1 MRLSLAAARPSI
13 AILLLVGVGCLQAL
27 PARAQAL
34 TDPVTDRRVESVSVT
49 IANPSSDQALNG
61 RIEDFVRRSLGL
73 FPSDRYSAEAARFA
87 LARAR
92 RSPDIADISQFI
104 EAGPTGGVIVNVT
117 VTLGKTAD
125 GADVPRGMMQ
135 TGSSADFP
143 VLYDHNGTYLRAKLE
158 ALSMYYGNQDAW
170 YGRPE
175 VLLQGNPL
183 VTGTPA
189 GEGYLD
195 WVEGFVHAG
204 LYGITP
210 LTKTLYIYGGVSG
223 IASGSAGDELFT
235 DETRTYFGVEDA
247 YLGIV
252 GGTRGEKGGRLVFDL
267 SGGRQRFSIGEGF
280 LIVNSAANGGE
291 RAALQSNPRWASDL
305 LVIGSIKLNNLKLQ
319 AFRFDP
325 DELPVIDTHT
335 IINGINVEWRNNQG
349 LDVGATWLTVPRS
362 DFGYFTTTDSFTREG
377 LNVYDARVRWQ
388 PAPADRPGP
397 FLAAEAALQRHDDIS
412 MRANGVYGE
421 AGWIFADAPWT
432 PTISYRYAR
441 FTGDDPTTSRFERWD
456 PLFSGGTGEQWV
468 QGINHFKIFQDS
480 NLVAHR
486 LQGRLRPSPKIEIVP
501 QAWLFEAQSMTNLG
515 GNPALSTLDSTSLGH
530 EFNVTGKYFASRR
543 VLVQGSVAATS
554 AGRGV
559 EDALDGRT
567 RDWLSAMM
575 FIRIGF

>member
-1 MRLSLAAARPSI
+1 MPVPASVVKRTV
-13 AILLLVGVGCLQAL
+13 AILWFLSVACMYTL
-27 PARAQAL
+27 PARSQAL

-49 IANPSSDQALNG
+49 ITNPSSDQALNE

-73 FPSDRYSAEAARFA
+73 YPSDRYSAEAARFA

-92 RSPDIADISQFI
+92 RSPDIADVSQTI
-104 EAGPTGGVIVNVT
+104 EAGPTGGVVVNVT
-117 VTLGKTAD
+117 VTLGKTAE
-125 GADVPRGMMQ
+125 GADVPRGMIQ
-135 TGSSADFP
+135 TGRAADFP

-170 YGRPE
+170 YGQPD

-183 VTGTPA
+183 VAGTPA
-189 GEGYLD
+189 GKGYQD
-195 WVEGFVHAG
+195 WIEGFVHAG

-223 IASGSAGDELFT
+223 IQSGSVGDELFT
-235 DETRTYFGVEDA
+235 DETRTHFGVEDA
-247 YLGIV
+247 YMGIV

-267 SGGRQRFSIGEGF
+267 SAGRQRFSIGEGF

-325 DELPVIDTHT
+325 DELPIIDTRT
-335 IINGINVEWRNNQG
+335 VINGVNVEWRNNQG

-362 DFGYFTTTDSFTREG
+362 DFGYFTTTRSFTREG
-377 LNVYDARVRWQ
+377 LKVYDARVRWQ
-388 PAPADRPGP
+388 PAPADRTGP
-397 FLAAEAALQRHDDIS
+397 FLAAEAALQRHDEIA
-412 MRANGVYGE
+412 MRANGAYGE
-421 AGWIFADAPWT
+421 AGWIFSDVPWT

-441 FTGDDPTTSRFERWD
+441 FTGDDPATSRFERWD

-480 NLVAHR
+480 NLIAHR

-501 QAWLFEAQSMTNLG
+501 QAWLFEAQSKTNLG
-515 GNPALSTLDSTSLGH
+515 GNPALSFLDSKSLGH
-530 EFNVTGKYFASRR
+530 EFNVTGKYYASRR
-543 VLVQGSVAATS
+543 VLVQGSVAATF
-554 AGRGV
+554 AGRAV
-559 EDALDGRT
+559 EDAIDGRT
-567 RDWLSAMM
+567 RNWLSTMM
-575 FIRIGF
+575 FVRIGF